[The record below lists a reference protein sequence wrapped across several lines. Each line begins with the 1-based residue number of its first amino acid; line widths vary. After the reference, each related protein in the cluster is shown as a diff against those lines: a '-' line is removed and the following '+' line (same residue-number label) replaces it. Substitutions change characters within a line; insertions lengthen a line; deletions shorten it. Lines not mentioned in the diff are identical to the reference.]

1 MLHSL
6 FWRTFGL
13 IVLLLAA
20 SLLTWMQLQH
30 SAQEQP
36 RIARFAAEASSLV
49 HLTRAGLLAASETE
63 RALLLD
69 LLDQDEGIRVIAAER
84 DDKILPWD
92 DSIRGRALT
101 RALQAR
107 VPDTQIAREVNN
119 LPGLWIGFDID
130 GDRYWLLLDP
140 QRWERHQ
147 DRRVLGGWALIA
159 LALALGGAL
168 WISRIVHAPLR
179 ALALRLQDIALGR
192 PGDPLPESGPRALRR
207 VHRQF
212 NQMAHELARID
223 EDRRVAL
230 AGISHDLRTPLTRL
244 RLELELQPL
253 SPEARDALQRD
264 LELIE
269 AQMGQFIEFARPEPS
284 GPWERIDL
292 SFWVAQ
298 AMAESPWD
306 RDEPAPECKIE
317 IAPRSQWAGP
327 PQALVRLLHNLFSNA
342 VRHGASPDGRA
353 RLELKAWAEG
363 HGVVL
368 DLRDHGPGV
377 AAGDFDRLVRPFER
391 GSAARTGAHGSGLG
405 LAIVTQ
411 IARRYGGG
419 VRLSSPAD
427 GGLRIQVWLQHGPPP
442 YKDALWRPT
451 AIDRIN

>member
-20 SLLTWMQLQH
+20 SLVTWMQMQH

-69 LLDQDEGIRVIAAER
+69 LLDQDEGIRVVAAEA
-84 DDKILPWD
+84 DDRILPWD
-92 DSIRGRALT
+92 DSDRGQALT
-101 RALQAR
+101 SALRAR
-107 VPDTQIAREVNN
+107 VPDTQIAREVNK
-119 LPGLWIGFDID
+119 LPGLWIGFEID

-140 QRWERHQ
+140 ERWERHQ
-147 DRRVLGGWALIA
+147 DRRVLGGWALIT
-159 LALALGGAL
+159 LGLALGGAL

-179 ALALRLQDIALGR
+179 ALAERLQDIALGR
-192 PGDPLPESGPRALRR
+192 PVDPLPESGPQALRR

-212 NQMAHELARID
+212 NQMAQELARID

-253 SPEARDALQRD
+253 SPQTRDALHRD

-269 AQMGQFIEFARPEPS
+269 AQMSQFIEFARPVPS
-284 GPWERIDL
+284 GPWDRIDV
-292 SFWVAQ
+292 SDWVAR
-298 AMAESPWD
+298 ALAECPWD
-306 RDEPAPECKIE
+306 PEEPAPQCDID
-317 IAPRSQWAGP
+317 IAPQTKWAGP
-327 PQALVRLLHNLFSNA
+327 PEPLVRLLHNLFSNA

-353 RLELKAWAEG
+353 RLAIKAWAEG

-368 DLRDHGPGV
+368 ELRDYGPGV
-377 AAGDFDRLVRPFER
+377 TSGDFDRLVRPFER
-391 GSAARTGAHGSGLG
+391 GSGARTGAQGSGLG
-405 LAIVTQ
+405 LAIVMQ

-419 VRLSSPAD
+419 LRLSSPAD
-427 GGLRIQVWLQHGPPP
+427 GGLRIHVWLQNGPPP
-442 YKDALWRPT
+442 YKDPIWRPT